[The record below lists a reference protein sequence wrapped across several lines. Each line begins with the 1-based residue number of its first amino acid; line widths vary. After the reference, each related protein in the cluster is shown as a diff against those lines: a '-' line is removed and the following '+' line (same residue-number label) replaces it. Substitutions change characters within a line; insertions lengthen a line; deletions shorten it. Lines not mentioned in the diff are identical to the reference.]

1 MSSNPL
7 KDDPKRDAA
16 IRHEARLLWEA
27 DGKPAC
33 GPEGYIEKATDLIA
47 IKGVPQGTPVK
58 DLPPAELDGVEIDDP
73 RAGINVDA
81 DPNHNFD

>member
-58 DLPPAELDGVEIDDP
+58 DLPPPELDGVEIDDA
-73 RAGINVDA
+73 RAGVDVDA

>member
-1 MSSNPL
+1 MSTNPL

-33 GPEGYIEKATDLIA
+33 GPEGYIQNATDLIA

-58 DLPPAELDGVEIDDP
+58 DLPPPELDGVEIDDA

>member
-1 MSSNPL
+1 MSNNPL

-33 GPEGYIEKATDLIA
+33 GPEAYLEKATDLIA

-58 DLPPAELDGVEIDDP
+58 DLPPPELDGVEIDDP
-73 RAGINVDA
+73 RASINVDA

>member
-7 KDDPKRDAA
+7 KNDPKRDAA

-58 DLPPAELDGVEIDDP
+58 DLPPAELDGVEIDDA
-73 RAGINVDA
+73 RAGIDLNA

>member
-58 DLPPAELDGVEIDDP
+58 DLPPPELDGVEIYDA

-81 DPNHNFD
+81 DPYHNFD

>member
-7 KDDPKRDAA
+7 EADPKRDAA
-16 IRHEARLLWEA
+16 IRHEARLLWKA

-47 IKGVPQGTPVK
+47 IKGVPEGTPVK
-58 DLPPAELDGVEIDDP
+58 DLPPPELDGVEIDDA
-73 RAGINVDA
+73 RAGIDVDA

>member
-58 DLPPAELDGVEIDDP
+58 DLPPAELDSVEIDDP